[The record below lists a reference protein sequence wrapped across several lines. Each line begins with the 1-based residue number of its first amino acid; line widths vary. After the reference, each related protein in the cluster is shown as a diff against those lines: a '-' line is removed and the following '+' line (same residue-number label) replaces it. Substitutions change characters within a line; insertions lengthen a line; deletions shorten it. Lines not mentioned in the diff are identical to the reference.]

1 MIVEHLNYFFRF
13 SSVKKLII
21 EQCERK
27 WLCMRFTINEIKN
40 KTNPIAKAY
49 GIGRMSLFGSYARG
63 EATDDSDVDLYIE
76 RGKLKSLLQYFA
88 FIDELENAL
97 DCHVDVVTTGIEDKT
112 FLSKIMQEG
121 VLLYEE

>member
-1 MIVEHLNYFFRF
+1 
-13 SSVKKLII
+13 
-21 EQCERK
+21 
-27 WLCMRFTINEIKN
+27 MRYTINEIKN
-40 KTNPIAKAY
+40 KRTPIAKIY
-49 GIGRMSLFGSYARG
+49 GIERMSLFGSYARG
-63 EATDDSDVDLYIE
+63 EAKGDSDVDLYIE
-76 RGKLKSLLQYFA
+76 RGRLKSLLQYFA